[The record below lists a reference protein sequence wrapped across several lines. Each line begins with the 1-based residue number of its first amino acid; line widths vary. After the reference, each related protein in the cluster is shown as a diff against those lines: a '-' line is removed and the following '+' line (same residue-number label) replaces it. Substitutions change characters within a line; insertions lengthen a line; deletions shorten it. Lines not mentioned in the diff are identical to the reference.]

1 MRASVTD
8 LRRRT
13 REVLVAVGRGETV
26 VLTYR
31 GEMKALLVPPE
42 QTERPQIDIADDPVF
57 GMWKDREETRDAQA
71 FVRKQRRPRFDMRT
85 GERRR
90 H

>member
-13 REVLVAVGRGETV
+13 REVLAAVERGETV

-31 GEMKALLVPPE
+31 GEAKALILPPE
-42 QTERPQIDIADDPVF
+42 QAERPRMRIADHPAF
-57 GMWKDREETRDAQA
+57 GMWKDRDDMKDPSAW
-71 FVRKQRRPRFDMRT
+71 VRELRGKRQHRSPRSR
-85 GERRR
+85 
-90 H
+90 

>member
-13 REVLVAVGRGETV
+13 REVLAAVERGETV

-31 GEMKALLVPPE
+31 GEAKALILPPE
-42 QTERPQIDIADDPVF
+42 QGERPRMRIADHPAF
-57 GMWKDREETRDAQA
+57 GMWKDRD
-71 FVRKQRRPRFDMRT
+71 DMRDPSAWV
-85 GERRR
+85 RS
-90 H
+90 